1 MLHSTCFFQAL
12 RQAQMADLQMIQVR
26 PMSPCCLVMVYNCY
40 GLLWDMDSIFING
53 LLCGIDSGLLWLI
66 YWHAQ

>member
-1 MLHSTCFFQAL
+1 
-12 RQAQMADLQMIQVR
+12 MADLQMIQVR